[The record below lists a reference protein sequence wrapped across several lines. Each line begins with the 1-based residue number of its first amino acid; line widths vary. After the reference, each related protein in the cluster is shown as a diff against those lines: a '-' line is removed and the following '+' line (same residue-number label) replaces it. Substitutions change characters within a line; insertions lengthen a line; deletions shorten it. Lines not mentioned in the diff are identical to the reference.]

1 MMLMEDF
8 YLSRALFRT
17 YEIKDDFANERSM
30 RVKLKALTENGRIEK
45 IKNGLYA
52 TVNSLTGDIFAS
64 RFEIASALFENA
76 CVAYHSALEFHGLG
90 NQMFSEVQVF
100 TEKRYNPFMY
110 NGLEYKFFSYTAKG
124 GIMRLEQNAEIVVT
138 DLERTVVDCID
149 RIDLAGGI
157 EELVTA
163 LNCITHLDEQALLTY
178 LKEYNKKFVYK
189 KAGFLLSL
197 LKKDLL
203 SQNFFDICKQ
213 NCSIKLE
220 DISENKKTKHKVSF
234 VNGHP
239 FIECEIWLTG
249 NVPTMYDS
257 INLSDENCINVLNE
271 ELSSYIETQ
280 VSSYLYKTSKVYQSD
295 IAGFGE
301 YVKPKYLTWQEWID
315 SDWLRQLFKFIF

>member
-1 MMLMEDF
+1 MEDF
-8 YLSRALFRT
+8 YLSQALFRT
-17 YEIKDDFANERSM
+17 QEILDNFTNERSM
-30 RVKLKALTENGRIEK
+30 QVKLKALSENGRIEK

-64 RFEIASALFENA
+64 RFEIASALFANA

-100 TEKRYNPFMY
+100 TEKRYNPFIY
-110 NGLEYKFFSYTAKG
+110 DGLEYKFFSYTAKG

-149 RIDLAGGI
+149 RIDLAGGL

-163 LNCITHLDEQALLTY
+163 LNGITHLDEQALLSY

-220 DISENKKTKHKVSF
+220 DISENKKMPRKTDKYW
-234 VNGHP
+234 G
-239 FIECEIWLTG
+239 L
-249 NVPTMYDS
+249 MYPEKL
-257 INLSDENCINVLNE
+257 INTEN
-271 ELSSYIETQ
+271 
-280 VSSYLYKTSKVYQSD
+280 
-295 IAGFGE
+295 
-301 YVKPKYLTWQEWID
+301 
-315 SDWLRQLFKFIF
+315 

>member
-1 MMLMEDF
+1 MEDF

-30 RVKLKALTENGRIEK
+30 QVKLKALTENGRIEK
-45 IKNGLYA
+45 IKNGL
-52 TVNSLTGDIFAS
+52 
-64 RFEIASALFENA
+64 SALFENA

-163 LNCITHLDEQALLTY
+163 LNGITHLDEQALLTY

-220 DISENKKTKHKVSF
+220 DISENKKMPRKTDKYW
-234 VNGHP
+234 G
-239 FIECEIWLTG
+239 L
-249 NVPTMYDS
+249 MYPEKL
-257 INLSDENCINVLNE
+257 INTEN
-271 ELSSYIETQ
+271 
-280 VSSYLYKTSKVYQSD
+280 
-295 IAGFGE
+295 
-301 YVKPKYLTWQEWID
+301 
-315 SDWLRQLFKFIF
+315 